1 MVVKS
6 YTLIE
11 PLVKIDVRF
20 QKWSGT
26 AEFHK
31 AYVYAKHFTSFIG
44 NPQ

>member
-11 PLVKIDVRF
+11 LLVITDVRF

-31 AYVYAKHFTSFIG
+31 VYVHAKHFTSFTG